1 MGREGDM
8 PVSTHHAACRK
19 AGGNMLKFR
28 FSKSTNNLEFDF
40 HCDFNKIIS
49 VIAGGSLLEIIRYL
63 SM

>member
-1 MGREGDM
+1 M
-8 PVSTHHAACRK
+8 SISSYNAACRK

-28 FSKSTNNLEFDF
+28 FSKSPDNLEFDF
-40 HCDFNKIIS
+40 HCDFDKIIS

>member
-1 MGREGDM
+1 MAYQRRF
-8 PVSTHHAACRK
+8 ACRK

-28 FSKSTNNLEFDF
+28 FSKSHDKLDFDF

-49 VIAGGSLLEIIRYL
+49 VIAGGSLLEVIRYL